1 MLERLRTWVVG
12 LGRDPGLKLAALMFS
27 LLAWTWVQSQESD
40 TARVRVQLDLRFADR
55 LVPVE
60 PPPATASI
68 EVTGPRVLI
77 RRAQAERPRLLVD
90 LRDEGIGPHEIH
102 LDAYPLEGMPSGLAV
117 VGFAPEVLAVRL
129 DQRARRNV
137 KVEAVWV
144 GEPAADHDVERVAID
159 PRMVEV
165 SGPRAVLDEL
175 TRIRTMP
182 IDVSGWDTT
191 RDVDIELDLP
201 RGVES
206 LAPWHGTAS
215 VEVSSVLKT
224 VTLTDV
230 PVVVLRNDG
239 YAPAEGES
247 TVTVSLEGP
256 TQVLDELRSDQIL
269 ATVSLP
275 DGAGAGRY
283 TATFEAAHAPRLDLI
298 YPRPDVVHVKS
309 APDSVTVV
317 KR

>member
-1 MLERLRTWVVG
+1 
-12 LGRDPGLKLAALMFS
+12 
-27 LLAWTWVQSQESD
+27 
-40 TARVRVQLDLRFADR
+40 
-55 LVPVE
+55 
-60 PPPATASI
+60 
-68 EVTGPRVLI
+68 
-77 RRAQAERPRLLVD
+77 
-90 LRDEGIGPHEIH
+90 
-102 LDAYPLEGMPSGLAV
+102 
-117 VGFAPEVLAVRL
+117 
-129 DQRARRNV
+129 
-137 KVEAVWV
+137 
-144 GEPAADHDVERVAID
+144 
-159 PRMVEV
+159 
-165 SGPRAVLDEL
+165 
-175 TRIRTMP
+175 
-182 IDVSGWDTT
+182 
-191 RDVDIELDLP
+191 
-201 RGVES
+201 
-206 LAPWHGTAS
+206 
-215 VEVSSVLKT
+215 VSSVLKT